1 MTDQCAYKW
10 GEQILTIADASEDDD
25 PMDNII
31 ADKNDVPNYV
41 DGDHTHPDEGDVPK
55 TPEEGDVQKSQDEKM
70 SKRISEKMF
79 MTMTDTFQTGIPAG
93 KTMNQLAV
101 PAGKKPKTTV
111 NSLPTAKIAKSK
123 VEKKKAE
130 SPEVAKSMSEKPN
143 DAQTYMSVDRFIE
156 ELKVAT
162 TELKTKVK
170 EMEFNESTTQT
181 RLVMLDIKSSPMI
194 TAEPPEPNVT
204 TDAAPSTEVTS
215 EASKDLTTLTP
226 TAAEEN
232 PAVDKSEEA
241 KEEETDE
248 PIETPATGTPT
259 PPAATEASPTFEP
272 GGNKTA
278 SVDIVPTLVVIPEQ
292 NRKSTKNN
300 QAAQVQETFSKM
312 GAFLTVDD
320 DTFTGRA
327 FPFHPDHIG
336 PASDDTKVPDM
347 PGTTAGAINEPEVAE
362 PCANDAQASM
372 TSYKASTMAGPGTDP
387 PEVAREGTK
396 EEDVTKVSVTQRAKI
411 PTPVRDGD
419 S

>member
-1 MTDQCAYKW
+1 
-10 GEQILTIADASEDDD
+10 
-25 PMDNII
+25 
-31 ADKNDVPNYV
+31 
-41 DGDHTHPDEGDVPK
+41 
-55 TPEEGDVQKSQDEKM
+55 M

-79 MTMTDTFQTGIPAG
+79 MTTTDTFQTGIPAG

-101 PAGKKPKTTV
+101 PAGKNPKTTV
-111 NSLPTAKIAKSK
+111 NSLPAAKIAKSK

-130 SPEVAKSMSEKPN
+130 SPVVAKSMSEKPN
-143 DAQTYMSVDRFIE
+143 DGQTYMSVDRFIE

-241 KEEETDE
+241 KEEETDK

-336 PASDDTKVPDM
+336 PVSDDTKVPWH
-347 PGTTAGAINEPEVAE
+347 VAWD
-362 PCANDAQASM
+362 NSW
-372 TSYKASTMAGPGTDP
+372 SY
-387 PEVAREGTK
+387 
-396 EEDVTKVSVTQRAKI
+396 
-411 PTPVRDGD
+411 
-419 S
+419 